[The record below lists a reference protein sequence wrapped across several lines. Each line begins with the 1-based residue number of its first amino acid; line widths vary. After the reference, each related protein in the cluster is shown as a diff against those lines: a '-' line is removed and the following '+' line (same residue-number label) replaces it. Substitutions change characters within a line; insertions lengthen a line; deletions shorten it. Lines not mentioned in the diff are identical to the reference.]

1 MAGVEG
7 VYRFLGRAWRM
18 ITDERAEDPTLNP
31 AVQDADPTEDQLK
44 VLHKTIKAVTNDIE
58 KLSFNTAISRMMEFV
73 NAIGQNEVRPRSV
86 IEPFVLLLSPFAPHI
101 AEEMWEILGHG
112 KTLAYESWP
121 THDEKYLVEDEV
133 EIPVQVN
140 GKLKAKIKVPAKA
153 DKDTIQ
159 AAAEADGAIKGQLE
173 GKNVVK
179 VIVVPGR
186 MVNFVVKG

>member
-1 MAGVEG
+1 
-7 VYRFLGRAWRM
+7 
-18 ITDERAEDPTLNP
+18 
-31 AVQDADPTEDQLK
+31 
-44 VLHKTIKAVTNDIE
+44 
-58 KLSFNTAISRMMEFV
+58 MMEFV

-101 AEEMWEILGHG
+101 AEEMWEVLGHD
-112 KTLAYESWP
+112 KTLAYETWP
-121 THDEKYLVEDEV
+121 THDEKYLVEDEI

-153 DKDTIQ
+153 DKDTMQ
-159 AAAEADGAIKGQLE
+159 SAAENDDTIKSQLDGKTI
-173 GKNVVK
+173 VK

>member
-1 MAGVEG
+1 MV
-7 VYRFLGRAWRM
+7 
-18 ITDERAEDPTLNP
+18 TDERAEDPTLNP
-31 AVQDADPTEDQLK
+31 AVQDADATDDQLK

-101 AEEMWEILGHG
+101 AEEMWEVLGHG
-112 KTLAYESWP
+112 KTLAYEPWP
-121 THDEKYLVEDEV
+121 THDEKYLVEDEI

-159 AAAEADGAIKGQLE
+159 TAAESDETIQSQLDGK
-173 GKNVVK
+173 KVVK

-186 MVNFVVKG
+186 MVNFVAKG

>member
-1 MAGVEG
+1 M
-7 VYRFLGRAWRM
+7 
-18 ITDERAEDPTLNP
+18 
-31 AVQDADPTEDQLK
+31 
-44 VLHKTIKAVTNDIE
+44 
-58 KLSFNTAISRMMEFV
+58 
-73 NAIGQNEVRPRSV
+73 

-101 AEEMWEILGHG
+101 AEEMWEILGHDH
-112 KTLAYESWP
+112 TLAYTPWP
-121 THDEKYLVEDEV
+121 TYDEKYLAEDEI

-159 AAAEADGAIKGQLE
+159 TAAESDDTIKSQLD

-186 MVNFVVKG
+186 MVNFVVK